1 MSFEKRKILEHILK
15 NIRSL
20 YDKLND
26 QEFMFLIYETYGYT
40 EKSEVFNALMK
51 NRRYLARKLL
61 DKGVIT
67 QRRYQELISERN
79 EINS

>member
-1 MSFEKRKILEHILK
+1 
-15 NIRSL
+15 
-20 YDKLND
+20 
-26 QEFMFLIYETYGYT
+26 MFLIYETYGYT